1 MGQVNVVEIKE
12 AAEKG
17 RDGKAEAAEKKRS
30 VNYRLVGI
38 LCWDSSPAAS
48 PPRTEFP
55 RRKNPDGYEVMKF
68 SFGNNGHMVTC
79 EGQLAVGVDWR
90 DHRSRRARSFPLG
103 CHLDFYQRAEQE
115 ASGREDSDA
124 GMQELGHGKQ
134 RRLKAQLLW
143 DILEPDTVSKSAQS
157 SPDGYFRNPSMPRGH
172 LAVISKK
179 PTCHFITRLSSSK

>member
-38 LCWDSSPAAS
+38 FCRDSSPVAN

-55 RRKNPDGYEVMKF
+55 RRKNPDRYKMEKF
-68 SFGNNGHMVTC
+68 SFRNDGHMVTC
-79 EGQLAVGVDWR
+79 ERQLAVGVDWR

-103 CHLDFYQRAEQE
+103 RHLDFHQRTEQE
-115 ASGREDSDA
+115 ANGREDSEA

-134 RRLKAQLLW
+134 RRLKAQLLC

-157 SPDGYFRNPSMPRGH
+157 SPGGYFRNPNMPRGH
-172 LAVISKK
+172 PAVISKK
-179 PTCHFITRLSSSK
+179 PTCRFITRLSSSK